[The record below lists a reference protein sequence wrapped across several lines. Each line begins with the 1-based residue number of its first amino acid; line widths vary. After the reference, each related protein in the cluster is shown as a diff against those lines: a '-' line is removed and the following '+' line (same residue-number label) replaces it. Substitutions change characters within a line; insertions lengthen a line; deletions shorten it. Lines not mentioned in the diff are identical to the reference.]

1 MADFETYNFF
11 ESQQDSDDEKTGVR
25 PVARQAD
32 LSIDDWDG
40 FGARLCRTCG
50 SCAARIVIIGNG

>member
-11 ESQQDSDDEKTGVR
+11 EAQQDSDAEKTGVQ

-32 LSIDDWDG
+32 LSIDDWNG
-40 FGARLCRTCG
+40 FGARFVSYLRQL
-50 SCAARIVIIGNG
+50 RRKDRDDR